1 MKAEKGYSKE
11 DLLNILVCYYRMI
24 KRDNGQYPGAVID
37 DLRVSIEYVLEKNG
51 KKVG

>member
-24 KRDNGQYPGAVID
+24 KRDNGQHPLVVMD
-37 DLRVSIEYVLEKNG
+37 DLKCSIEYVLEKNG
-51 KKVG
+51 KKAV